1 MWTSFVLSSVVLI
14 VLLYL
19 PGSMLA
25 HSLTR
30 SCLDSVAVAPVLS
43 VALFAVFGVILGWLG
58 LSGFAATVLILVV
71 PLIVSALALALLPK
85 IGTRNVEKRHCCS
98 AKTDWAL
105 LAAFVAVSV
114 VVSTAFFL
122 KSLDGP
128 ASFSQQT
135 DNADHL
141 AKIIEV
147 ARDGNYSMLKSSSYS
162 PEYVGTSLV
171 PATTLRYYPNAFH
184 VVTSFLVSLL
194 GVSAPLAENCTLF
207 VFSSFVYPSG
217 MYALLRELFE
227 SRRPVLVCGALAT
240 ASFAA
245 FPLGMMYF
253 GGVYPNVAA
262 FCCVPAVCLLF
273 IKLIKLLS
281 EQMPTRWALLCPVL
295 AFIAACVGAVALQP
309 NAVFTAAVFLMPF
322 CCHKIYSWLRG
333 KFPDVRYAP
342 VLGSLLLG
350 VCFAIAW
357 YALYKAPFMQS
368 VVQFD
373 WPATSGNPV
382 QGFYDVIT
390 LSLRYKVPQLLLSLL
405 VLLGIVRAFS
415 DERPR
420 WLAVSFLLMCLFY
433 FAGDSFNSEIKHL
446 LTGFW
451 YTDQWRTAASVA
463 IMGVPLATLGIEA
476 CSYKLARAVSGVSY
490 RFEERLC
497 APVVV
502 LLGAIVIVIF
512 QPQNYIGIGSNTS
525 AFGRVSDN
533 LAIENSL
540 DDSKPY
546 TAQKKEFVERASE
559 IVGDSLV
566 INMPFDGSVWS
577 YFDGTLANPYYRA
590 YIISDESAEST
601 VIRTR
606 LSDID
611 SDEEVR
617 RAVEATGAEYVLQL
631 PLNSY
636 EEYGDAMWSLHG
648 QFNMSAW
655 SGLTA
660 NLDGVSSF
668 ELVLQEGDMRLYR
681 INL

>member
-1 MWTSFVLSSVVLI
+1 MWTSFALSSVVLL

-19 PGSMLA
+19 PGSILA
-25 HSLTR
+25 HSLTL

-43 VALFAVFGVILGWLG
+43 VALFAVLGVILGWLG
-58 LSGFAATVLILVV
+58 LSGSVATALILVL
-71 PLIVSALALALLPK
+71 PLIISALALALLPK
-85 IGTRNVEKRHCCS
+85 IGTRNVENRHCS
-98 AKTDWAL
+98 STKTDWAL

-147 ARDGNYSMLKSSSYS
+147 ARDGNYSMLKSSVYS

-184 VVTSFLVSLL
+184 VVTSFLVSIL

-217 MYALLRELFE
+217 MYALLRTLFVN
-227 SRRPVLVCGALAT
+227 RRSVLVCGALAT

-253 GGVYPNVAA
+253 GAVYPNVTA
-262 FCCVPAVCLLF
+262 FCCVPMVCLLF
-273 IKLIKLLS
+273 IKVINLLG
-281 EQMPTRWALLCPVL
+281 EQTLTRGALLCSALVFFV
-295 AFIAACVGAVALQP
+295 ACIGAAALQP
-309 NAVFTAAVFLMPF
+309 NAVFTAAVFIMPF
-322 CCHKIYSWLRG
+322 CCYKIYAWLRG
-333 KFPDVRYAP
+333 KFPDARRVP

-350 VCFAIAW
+350 FCFAIVW
-357 YALYKAPFMQS
+357 YVLYKVPFMQS

-390 LSLRYKVPQLLLSLL
+390 LSLRYKVPQLFLSFL

-415 DERPR
+415 DERLR
-420 WLAVSFLLMCLFY
+420 WLAISFLLMCLIY

-463 IMGVPLATLGIEA
+463 IMGVPLAALGIET
-476 CSYKLARAVSGVSY
+476 CSYRMARAVGGVSY
-490 RFEERLC
+490 RFGEKLC
-497 APVVV
+497 APVVI
-502 LLGAIVIVIF
+502 LLGAMAVVIF

-525 AFGRVSDN
+525 AFGKVSDN

-540 DDSKPY
+540 DDGKPY
-546 TAQKKEFVERASE
+546 TSQERKFIEKASE
-559 IVGDSLV
+559 IIGDDLV

-577 YFDGTLANPYYRA
+577 YFDGNLVNPYYRA
-590 YIISDESAEST
+590 YSISAEST
-601 VIRTR
+601 ESTIIRTR
-606 LSDID
+606 LNDID
-611 SDEEVR
+611 SDEDVQR
-617 RAVEATGAEYVLQL
+617 VVEATGAEYVLQL
-631 PLNSY
+631 PLNAY
-636 EEYGDAMWSLHG
+636 EGDGDAMWSLHG
-648 QFNMSAW
+648 EFSKSAW
-655 SGLTA
+655 AGLTA
-660 NLDGVSSF
+660 DLDGISSF
-668 ELVLQEGDMRLYR
+668 DLVLQEGEMRLYR

>member
-85 IGTRNVEKRHCCS
+85 IGTRNVEKGPCSS

-114 VVSTAFFL
+114 VVSTVFFL

-147 ARDGNYSMLKSSSYS
+147 ARDGNYSMLKSSVYS

-171 PATTLRYYPNAFH
+171 PATTLGYYPNAFH

-217 MYALLRELFE
+217 MYALLRTLFVN
-227 SRRPVLVCGALAT
+227 RRPVLVCGALAT

-253 GGVYPNVAA
+253 GPVYPNVTA

-273 IKLIKLLS
+273 IKLFGES
-281 EQMPTRWALLCPVL
+281 MPVRWTLVCSVL
-295 AFIAACVGAVALQP
+295 AFIIACVGAVALQP
-309 NAVFTAAVFLMPF
+309 NSVFTAAVFLMPF
-322 CCHKIYSWLRG
+322 CCHKLYVWLHKR
-333 KFPDVRYAP
+333 FSQDRRVP
-342 VLGSLLLG
+342 VLGSLLL
-350 VCFAIAW
+350 VFCFAILW

-368 VVQFD
+368 VVQFN

-382 QGFYDVIT
+382 EGFYGVIT

-415 DERPR
+415 DERLR
-420 WLAVSFLLMCLFY
+420 WFAVSFLLMCLLY
-433 FAGDSFNSEIKHL
+433 FAGDSFDSEIKHL

-463 IMGVPLATLGIEA
+463 IMGVPLAALGIET
-476 CSYKLARAVSGVSY
+476 CSYQLARAVSGDSC
-490 RFEERLC
+490 RFEGKLR
-497 APVVV
+497 APVVI
-502 LLGAIVIVIF
+502 LLGAMAVVIF
-512 QPQNYIGIGSNTS
+512 QPQNYIGISSNTS
-525 AFGRVSDN
+525 AFGMVSDN
-533 LAIENSL
+533 LTMENSM
-540 DDSKPY
+540 DDEKPY
-546 TAQKKEFVERASE
+546 TAQEREFIEKASE
-559 IVGDSLV
+559 IVGDDLV

-590 YIISDESAEST
+590 YNISVESSESAI
-601 VIRTR
+601 IRTR
-606 LSDID
+606 LNDID
-611 SDEEVR
+611 TDEDVR
-617 RAVEATGAEYVLQL
+617 QAVEATGAEYVLQL

-636 EEYGDAMWSLHG
+636 EGDGDAMWSLHG
-648 QFNMSAW
+648 SYNKSAW
-655 SGLTA
+655 AGLTA
-660 NLDGVSSF
+660 DLDGISSL